1 MAKLEE
7 KEMNYLKDI
16 DFLKRYLSVLSTR
29 LVYTNNLMESD
40 KEEMSKLYEHQNA
53 LTLSNNIEA
62 FELLLQKIGMEEEEH
77 PLTEEL
83 IKQVANTINRNA
95 MYIKNDYRELDNG
108 VAFENQFAIEKPSN
122 IDNAMKNLLEK
133 YYKDWSKLDIFE
145 REALFNIEF
154 LRIHPFEDG
163 NGRTSRLLLNFNL
176 LRQEHAPVLIPKSVR
191 EEYFKARNRED
202 SKWIKLLFEKES
214 LKEKKV
220 IDSLIEQYQM
230 EKSLK
235 VPPKL

>member
-7 KEMNYLKDI
+7 REMNYLKDI
-16 DFLKRYLSVLSTR
+16 DFLKRYLSILSAR
-29 LVYTNNLMESD
+29 LVYSNNLMESD
-40 KEEMSKLYEHQNA
+40 KEEMSKLYEHQNV

-62 FELLLQKIGMEEEEH
+62 FELLLQKIGMEEDER

-83 IKQVANTINRNA
+83 IKNVANTINRNA
-95 MYIKNDYRELDNG
+95 MYIKNDYRELDNE

-122 IDNAMKNLLEK
+122 IEKAMKKLLEK
-133 YYKDWSKLDIFE
+133 YYKDWSKLDVFE

-176 LRQEHAPVLIPKSVR
+176 LRQGHAPVLLPETIR
-191 EEYFKARNRED
+191 EKYFKARNRED

-220 IDSLIEQYQM
+220 IDALIEQYEL
-230 EKSLK
+230 EKSTNVTK
-235 VPPKL
+235 KT

>member
-1 MAKLEE
+1 MARLEE

-16 DFLKRYLSVLSTR
+16 EFLKQYLSLLSNR

-53 LTLSNNIEA
+53 LTLNDNIEA
-62 FELLLQKIGMEEEEH
+62 FELLLQKIGMEEEER

-83 IKQVANTINRNA
+83 IKKVANTINRNA
-95 MYIKNDYRELDNG
+95 IYVKNDYRTLDND

-122 IDNAMKNLLEK
+122 IEKSMKNLLEK
-133 YYKDWSKLDIFE
+133 YYKEWSKLDIFE

-176 LRQEHAPVLIPKSVR
+176 LRQGHAPVLLPESIR

-220 IDSLIEQYQM
+220 LDSLIEQYEL
-230 EKSLK
+230 EKSTIK
-235 VPPKL
+235 K